1 VHAQLAGGATLVA
14 FVFLEHREYEFLF
27 EFPYSLGIE
36 NIASIHL
43 QDQSFELIFH
53 GVSLSIR
60 RLAGSSRASG
70 PWARSWFLQSYAEH
84 SAPDRNERAIPKAPT
99 K

>member
-1 VHAQLAGGATLVA
+1 LPHIYLQLRYGAAKGIAVHAQLAGGPTLVP

-36 NIASIHL
+36 NIASINL

-60 RLAGSSRASG
+60 RLAGFR
-70 PWARSWFLQSYAEH
+70 WC
-84 SAPDRNERAIPKAPT
+84 
-99 K
+99 